1 MRLEAPAGK
10 EDASHQPSGLSP
22 KTMWEAEA
30 HPKQGLCPSQQLTYS
45 SWVETPCP
53 LVFHLE
59 NSPEMIQPPCQ
70 TEEAAL
76 GGEQLLLFALHGN
89 LFFFSQNS
97 SLPWVDEDTVA
108 IYSEIMSGM
117 HYQRS
122 CGLFCTW
129 DFHVSQNRKRFN
141 FFPITRTTI
150 YLLRVPCATKSE
162 LNILYFCLS
171 WLLKRLCPRHV
182 ILLLKVGQQARKNRG

>member
-1 MRLEAPAGK
+1 
-10 EDASHQPSGLSP
+10 
-22 KTMWEAEA
+22 MWEAEV

-59 NSPEMIQPPCQ
+59 NSPEMIPPPCQ
-70 TEEAAL
+70 TEEAAF
-76 GGEQLLLFALHGN
+76 GGEQLFLFALRGN

-97 SLPWVDEDTVA
+97 SLPWVDEDTGA
-108 IYSEIMSGM
+108 IYSEICLSCITSGHVVCFVLGIFM
-117 HYQRS
+117 LARIEN
-122 CGLFCTW
+122 GLI
-129 DFHVSQNRKRFN
+129 

-150 YLLRVPCATKSE
+150 YLRRIPCATKSE

-171 WLLKRLCPRHV
+171 WLLKQLCPRRV

>member
-108 IYSEIMSGM
+108 IYSEIMSVM

-141 FFPITRTTI
+141 FFPHHKNYHLFTESALCYKVWTKHFIFLSVLVVKTTVSKAC
-150 YLLRVPCATKSE
+150 YLTSKSGATSQKE
-162 LNILYFCLS
+162 
-171 WLLKRLCPRHV
+171 
-182 ILLLKVGQQARKNRG
+182 